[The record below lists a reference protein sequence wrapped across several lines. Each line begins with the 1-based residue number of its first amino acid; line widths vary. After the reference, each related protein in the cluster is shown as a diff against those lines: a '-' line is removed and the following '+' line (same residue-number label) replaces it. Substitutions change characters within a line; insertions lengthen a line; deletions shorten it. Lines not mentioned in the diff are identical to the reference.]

1 MLARERTS
9 YLCPSLLDRWH
20 LQCAAGLELDGD
32 GGPGGLALRSLMGLW
47 SPALALPGWVCL
59 LVGVSA
65 RLECTTAELSASYPD
80 PLATCLS
87 LSPVC
92 SASACSDESTAVW
105 HVCFAARHLSMPEL
119 LKRLAMPCAMERLAP
134 AVRCLRS
141 VSSNERMAFPL
152 VATLALLVRM
162 SSTGGCSA
170 QWVA

>member
-20 LQCAAGLELDGD
+20 LQCAAGVELDGD

-87 LSPVC
+87 PSPVLLRIGLLGRIYRC
-92 SASACSDESTAVW
+92 VACLLCGEASIDARTIEALGACREIWSDWHLQCAV
-105 HVCFAARHLSMPEL
+105 CARYHLTRGWPSPWL
-119 LKRLAMPCAMERLAP
+119 
-134 AVRCLRS
+134 LRS
-141 VSSNERMAFPL
+141 R
-152 VATLALLVRM
+152 
-162 SSTGGCSA
+162 CSYG
-170 QWVA
+170 

>member
-87 LSPVC
+87 PSPVLLRIGLLGRIYRC
-92 SASACSDESTAVW
+92 VACLLCGEASID
-105 HVCFAARHLSMPEL
+105 ARTIEAFFFGKQFHYPLYAEEQ
-119 LKRLAMPCAMERLAP
+119 LKRLAR
-134 AVRCLRS
+134 AVRYG
-141 VSSNERMAFPL
+141 
-152 VATLALLVRM
+152 ALG
-162 SSTGGCSA
+162 TCSA
-170 QWVA
+170 LSALGII

>member
-80 PLATCLS
+80 PLAPCLS
-87 LSPVC
+87 PSPVLLRIGLLGRIYRCVACLLCGEASIDARTIEALGDAVRYGALGTC
-92 SASACSDESTAVW
+92 SALSA
-105 HVCFAARHLSMPEL
+105 L
-119 LKRLAMPCAMERLAP
+119 
-134 AVRCLRS
+134 
-141 VSSNERMAFPL
+141 
-152 VATLALLVRM
+152 
-162 SSTGGCSA
+162 GII
-170 QWVA
+170 

>member
-65 RLECTTAELSASYPD
+65 RLEHDSRAERFLPGPD
-80 PLATCLS
+80 G
-87 LSPVC
+87 
-92 SASACSDESTAVW
+92 
-105 HVCFAARHLSMPEL
+105 HVPFSFPRFAPR
-119 LKRLAMPCAMERLAP
+119 RLARTNLPLCGMFALRRGIY
-134 AVRCLRS
+134 RCP
-141 VSSNERMAFPL
+141 NY
-152 VATLALLVRM
+152 
-162 SSTGGCSA
+162 
-170 QWVA
+170 